1 MRTFHSQKVLID
13 LLCPQKE
20 NFFLAADGSNI
31 RFLAVSGSNIR
42 FLAVSGSNI
51 RFLAVSG
58 SNIRI

>member
-1 MRTFHSQKVLID
+1 LRTFHIQKVLID

-20 NFFLAADGSNI
+20 NF
-31 RFLAVSGSNIR
+31 FLAVSGSNIR

>member
-20 NFFLAADGSNI
+20 NFFLAVSVRNI
-31 RFLAVSGSNIR
+31 RFLAVSVR
-42 FLAVSGSNI
+42 NI